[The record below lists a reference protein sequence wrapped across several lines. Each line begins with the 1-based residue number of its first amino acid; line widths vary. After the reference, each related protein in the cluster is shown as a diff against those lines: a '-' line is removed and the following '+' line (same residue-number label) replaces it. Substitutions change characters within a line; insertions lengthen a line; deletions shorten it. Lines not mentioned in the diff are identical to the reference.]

1 MNGIKNLIQN
11 EPVLL
16 VGLVQSAIAMAT
28 AFGLGWTAEQVAIVL
43 AFTQTFLTVI
53 ARSMVT
59 PTAKF
64 DAAVNVE
71 AENIAE
77 AIVTEQAAPL
87 TAEERASLDR
97 LRAERDALRTEMRE
111 RGYT

>member
-1 MNGIKNLIQN
+1 VNGIKNLIQT

-59 PTAKF
+59 PNQQF
-64 DAAVNVE
+64 DAAVNTE
-71 AENIAE
+71 AENIAS
-77 AIVTEQAAPL
+77 AVIKDHAPL
-87 TAEERASLDR
+87 TDDEIDKLERQIAR
-97 LRAERDALRTEMRE
+97 LNADFKAERQ
-111 RGYT
+111 RGI